1 MDSYVITE
9 NQDVIL
15 TESITDTVFF
25 MFNTVKLLILSQS
38 HV

>member
-25 MFNTVKLLILSQS
+25 MFNTVMLLILSQS